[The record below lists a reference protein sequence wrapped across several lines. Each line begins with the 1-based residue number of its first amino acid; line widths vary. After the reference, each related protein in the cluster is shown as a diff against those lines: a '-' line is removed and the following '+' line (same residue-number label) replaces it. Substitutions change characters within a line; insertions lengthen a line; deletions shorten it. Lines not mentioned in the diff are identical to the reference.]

1 MRYEVLHLESNY
13 LNVYWGVFDHW
24 DERFIYVRIKHK
36 MAKKICRHLNKIEEH
51 NEKIRELWS

>member
-1 MRYEVLHLESNY
+1 VLHLESNY